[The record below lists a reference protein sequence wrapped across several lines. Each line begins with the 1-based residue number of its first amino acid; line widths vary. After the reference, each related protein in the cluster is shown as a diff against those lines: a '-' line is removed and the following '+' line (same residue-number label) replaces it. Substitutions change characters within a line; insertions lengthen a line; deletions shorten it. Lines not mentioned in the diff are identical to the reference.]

1 MDGPR
6 TPADTARAMNRL
18 PATVVSR
25 RTILVVIAACGIA
38 LAISHGL
45 RLSQTRSE
53 LAAIG
58 RRRADLDAAVV
69 AAEAETR
76 RWRDQTDRDQAARS
90 RTLAESRGLE
100 KELAAIDPE
109 SRWATPPLAEREWDP
124 KSPYVWLR
132 KDLLPSFPVN
142 PFDDQGHLRPEI
154 AAVLTVD
161 PAQVRA
167 LDAAVGRLVAENKRC
182 EVTRARP
189 TDDHLPN
196 IREHGGPKVTLR
208 IDPDPDEGARMRQ
221 EFLAT
226 LEGALGP
233 QRAALLEQT
242 AESWVDSKIASTI
255 GVSKTFS
262 AVRNPDGSFAISIQS
277 GTMYMHDGGNQTL
290 GRRIPQHL
298 LPFFSALEGND
309 GDSGPPTP

>member
-1 MDGPR
+1 
-6 TPADTARAMNRL
+6 MNRP
-18 PATVVSR
+18 PANVVSR

-38 LAISHGL
+38 LGISRGL

-69 AAEAETR
+69 AAESETR
-76 RWRDQTDRDQAARS
+76 RWRDQADRDRAARS
-90 RTLAESRGLE
+90 RTLAEGRALE
-100 KELAAIDPE
+100 KDLAAIDPE
-109 SRWATPPLAEREWDP
+109 SRWAMPPLAEREWDP

-132 KDLLPSFPVN
+132 KDLLPWFPVN
-142 PFDDQGHLRPEI
+142 PFNDQGHLRPEI
-154 AAVLTVD
+154 AAVLNVD

-167 LDAAVGRLVAENKRC
+167 LDAAVGRMVAENERR
-182 EVTRARP
+182 EVARARP
-189 TDDHLPN
+189 TDDHLPF

-242 AESWVDSKIASTI
+242 AGSWRDSKIASTDD
-255 GVSKTFS
+255 VPKSFS
-262 AVRNPDGSFAISIQS
+262 VGRNPDGSFAISIGY
-277 GTMYMHDGGNQTL
+277 GTGAMLDGGASSL
-290 GRRIPQHL
+290 RKYIPPHL
-298 LPFFSALEGND
+298 LPFFSALEGNA

>member
-6 TPADTARAMNRL
+6 TPADTSRAMNPL

-38 LAISHGL
+38 LGIHRGL
-45 RLSQTRSE
+45 RSGEARTE
-53 LAAIG
+53 LATIG

-76 RWRDQTDRDQAARS
+76 RWRDQTDRDRATRS
-90 RTLAESRGLE
+90 RTLAQGRGLE
-100 KELAAIDPE
+100 KDLAAIDPE
-109 SRWATPPLAEREWDP
+109 SRWAMPPLAEREWDP

-142 PFDDQGHLRPEI
+142 PFDDQGHLRTEI
-154 AAVLTVD
+154 AAFLNVD

-182 EVTRARP
+182 EVARARP

-196 IREHGGPKVTLR
+196 IRRYGGPKVTLR
-208 IDPDPDEGARMRQ
+208 IDPDPDEGARMQQ

-277 GTMYMHDGGNQTL
+277 GMMYMHDGGIRTL
-290 GRRIPQHL
+290 GHHIPPHL
-298 LPFFSALEGND
+298 LPFFFALEGND
-309 GDSGPPTP
+309 GDTGPPTP

>member
-1 MDGPR
+1 MR
-6 TPADTARAMNRL
+6 RL
-18 PATVVSR
+18 PSPFLSR

-58 RRRADLDAAVV
+58 RRRADLDAAVA

-76 RWRDQTDRDQAARS
+76 RWRDQADRDQATSS
-90 RTLAESRGLE
+90 RTLAQGRGLE

-142 PFDDQGHLRPEI
+142 PFDDQGHLRTEI
-154 AAVLTVD
+154 AAVLNVD

-182 EVTRARP
+182 EVARARP

-196 IREHGGPKVTLR
+196 IREYGGPKVTLR
-208 IDPDPDEGARMRQ
+208 IDPDSDEGARMRQ

-277 GTMYMHDGGNQTL
+277 GTMYMHDGGVRAL
-290 GRRIPQHL
+290 GHHIPPHL

>member
-1 MDGPR
+1 MR
-6 TPADTARAMNRL
+6 RL
-18 PATVVSR
+18 PSPFLSR
-25 RTILVVIAACGIA
+25 RTIIVVIAACGIA
-38 LAISHGL
+38 LGISRGL
-45 RLSQTRSE
+45 RLGQTRSE

-58 RRRADLDAAVV
+58 RRRADLDAAVA

-76 RWRDQTDRDQAARS
+76 RWRDQTDRDQATRS

-109 SRWATPPLAEREWDP
+109 SRWAMPPLAEREWDL

-132 KDLLPSFPVN
+132 KDLLPSFPVD

-167 LDAAVGRLVAENKRC
+167 LDAAVGRLVAENGRR
-182 EVTRARP
+182 EIARART
-189 TDDHLPN
+189 TDEHLPGVN
-196 IREHGGPKVTLR
+196 QHGGPKVTLR
-208 IDPDPDEGARMRQ
+208 IDPDPDGDARMRQ

-226 LEGALGP
+226 LQGALGP

-242 AESWVDSKIASTI
+242 AGSWLDSKIAASSE
-255 GVSKTFS
+255 GPKTFS
-262 AVRNPDGSFAISIQS
+262 VVRHPNGSFNISIQS
-277 GTMYMHDGGNQTL
+277 GTISMGTGGIRSL
-290 GRRIPQHL
+290 GQHIPPHL
-298 LPFFSALEGND
+298 LPFFSALEGDAGNR
-309 GDSGPPTP
+309 GQPAP